1 MRRIDTFYN
10 ERSDTLVID
19 IDGTLTTL
27 SRADAWRLLD
37 LIEAEMFGQS
47 LVEDHKGD

>member
-10 ERSDTLVID
+10 ERSDTLTLD
-19 IDGTLTTL
+19 IDGALTTL
-27 SRADAWRLLD
+27 TREDAWRLLD
-37 LIEAEMFGQS
+37 MLEIEMFGQS